1 MPKINVPGFSEGS
14 LISKDNLLDVKNEIE
29 KIDYDID
36 GQNIREEGLDR
47 RVFDEK
53 TYTGN
58 VGNTVRATNGRCD
71 ASHLTGTWQQ
81 PKFNLDISSMGGSA
95 HSIHP
100 VMVFPWN
107 PEYDE
112 HVVIRVSMSI
122 NSSELGK
129 PDLNPRPVLR
139 DEMWDFGMLIY
150 QTDGHSTPSVP
161 PVGYNN
167 HVNPGVF
174 PYQRV
179 VLSPAF
185 SDLAHIGVLSADESM
200 DYIVFAEEVR
210 TIDGPF
216 KTFFETG
223 EDMFPYGQWNQY
235 GYNRRARMDQA
246 ITLVAAGSSSGS
258 GPTGTRQFIT
268 LGERQ
273 NVVVAVYFRSRSP
286 SNESF
291 THECRIRNLNMS
303 HQIYR
308 R

>member
-1 MPKINVPGFSEGS
+1 MPKINVPGFNEGS

-47 RVFDEK
+47 RVFDER
-53 TYTGN
+53 TYIGN
-58 VGNTVRATNGRCD
+58 VGNTVRATDGRCP
-71 ASHLTGTWQQ
+71 AQHLTGLWQK
-81 PKFNLDISSMGGSA
+81 PRFDLDFSIMNGSA

-100 VMVFPWN
+100 VMVFPWD

-122 NSSELGK
+122 ESSKLGL
-129 PDLNPRPVLR
+129 PDLHPRPTLR

-150 QTDGHSTPSVP
+150 QTDGHSTPAVP
-161 PVGYNN
+161 PVNYNN
-167 HVNPGVF
+167 HTNPGVF

-185 SDLAHIGVLSADESM
+185 SDLAHIGVLSADESV
-200 DYIVFAEEVR
+200 DHILFAAEVGEV
-210 TIDGPF
+210 DGPF
-216 KTFFETG
+216 RTFFETG

-268 LGERQ
+268 LREKQ
-273 NVVVAVYFRSRSP
+273 NVVVAVYFRSYFP
-286 SNESF
+286 SNEF
-291 THECRIRNLNMS
+291 LTHECRIRNLNMS